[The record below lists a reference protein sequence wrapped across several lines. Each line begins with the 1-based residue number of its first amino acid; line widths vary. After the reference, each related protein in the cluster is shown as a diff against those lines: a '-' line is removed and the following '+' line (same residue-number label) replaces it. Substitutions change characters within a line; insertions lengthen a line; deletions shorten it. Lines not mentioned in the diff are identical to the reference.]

1 MTFLFYTME
10 LKVRLLWMSNDG
22 EADDYHDQEVVQRKF
37 LQAIQT
43 GLLSDS
49 INCQVR
55 PFLNDVRVSDETLI
69 DKMSEAD
76 SLEGER
82 KS

>member
-1 MTFLFYTME
+1 
-10 LKVRLLWMSNDG
+10 MSNDG
-22 EADDYHDQEVVQRKF
+22 EADDYYHPELVQRKF

-43 GLLSDS
+43 GLLCDS
-49 INCQVR
+49 NCQVR